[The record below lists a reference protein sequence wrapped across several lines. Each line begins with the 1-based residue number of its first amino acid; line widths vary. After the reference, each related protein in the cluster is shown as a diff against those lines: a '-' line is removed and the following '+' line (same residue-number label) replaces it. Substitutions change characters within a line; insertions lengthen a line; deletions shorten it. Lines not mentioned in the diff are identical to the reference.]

1 MKDPA
6 LLDLSD
12 DRILAAFAA
21 VMLGASP
28 LEPSATAREIAA
40 MASRLAEPRPA
51 RPGDVEATRAL
62 RSVYMLSRDHEP
74 SAPEPAAGAGR
85 ETSLRWAVLDQVLR
99 LRHRQ
104 RAALTLRY
112 VLGLPPVA
120 VARVLGV
127 SKPRAREIAEAGN
140 ARVIRAVGRRV
151 DVSRHLRSVGS
162 LLRAAVEEAPAPA
175 AAEPRSVFKLLLST
189 IGEAPAA
196 RGRVSTAA
204 VSLRPRPIYNVRH
217 DPRPGSGPGSP
228 PAVPPAPQRGGKQ
241 RRIGLAIAAC
251 VAALMFLGAFVP
263 AALVAPTA
271 RLPLAALPVAPVVQ
285 EVSEAP
291 PVPSAAFAVVVRAGD
306 TLWSIAGRVLGSESR
321 WNEIWRSNAGRLMA
335 DGTRF
340 LDPDLI
346 HPGWRLKLPAR

>member
-21 VMLGASP
+21 LMLGASP
-28 LEPSATAREIAA
+28 LEPTATARQIAA

-112 VLGLPPVA
+112 VLGLPPAA

-140 ARVIRAVGRRV
+140 ARVIRAFGRRV

-162 LLRAAVEEAPAPA
+162 LLRAAVEKVPAPA

-189 IGEAPAA
+189 IGEAPAV
-196 RGRVSTAA
+196 RGRMSTAA
-204 VSLRPRPIYNVRH
+204 VSLRPRPIYDVRH
-217 DPRPGSGPGSP
+217 DPLPGSP
-228 PAVPPAPQRGGKQ
+228 PAVPPAPQRAGKQ

-251 VAALMFLGAFVP
+251 VAGLMFLGAFVP

-306 TLWSIAGRVLGSESR
+306 TLWSIAGRVLGNESR
-321 WNEIWRSNAGRLMA
+321 WNEIWRTNAGRLMV

-346 HPGWRLKLPAR
+346 QPGWRLKLPAR

>member
-1 MKDPA
+1 
-6 LLDLSD
+6 
-12 DRILAAFAA
+12 
-21 VMLGASP
+21 
-28 LEPSATAREIAA
+28 
-40 MASRLAEPRPA
+40 
-51 RPGDVEATRAL
+51 
-62 RSVYMLSRDHEP
+62 MLSRDHEP
-74 SAPEPAAGAGR
+74 SAPEPAPGAGR

-112 VLGLPPVA
+112 VLGLPPAA

-140 ARVIRAVGRRV
+140 ARVIRAFGRRV

-162 LLRAAVEEAPAPA
+162 LLGAAVEEAPAPA
-175 AAEPRSVFKLLLST
+175 AAQPRSVFKLLLST
-189 IGEAPAA
+189 IGEAPAV
-196 RGRVSTAA
+196 RGRMSTAA

-217 DPRPGSGPGSP
+217 DPPAGSP
-228 PAVPPAPQRGGKQ
+228 PALPPTPHRAGKQ

-306 TLWSIAGRVLGSESR
+306 TLWSIAGRELGKESR
-321 WNEIWRSNAGRLMA
+321 WNEIWRTNAGRLMA

-346 HPGWRLKLPAR
+346 QPGWRLKLPAR